1 MQQCRQ
7 QVPQRALVRRVLGGA
22 LPGQEVGAF
31 PELGTADGEERRE
44 ASVSRGRCI
53 PTGYA
58 QRAGPAPCVQAR
70 LPPGALLAPGH
81 QLPPPRGPVCPGHG
95 APLRAAP
102 QGSPGEVDT
111 PG

>member
-58 QRAGPAPCVQAR
+58 QRAGPAPCVRRGCRPALCWLPGTSCLLPAAQCAR
-70 LPPGALLAPGH
+70 DTGLLSEPLPKD
-81 QLPPPRGPVCPGHG
+81 PRGK
-95 APLRAAP
+95 
-102 QGSPGEVDT
+102 
-111 PG
+111 